1 MAGAVDVGETTST
14 SAGVT
19 GKINLEEAR
28 SRADSLLKSA
38 NTMKQIL
45 DAVNEQMNRIGDSGN
60 DQTVSYASKSDTE
73 IRAEF
78 ERLYA
83 EFPRFY
89 EEITKNAEDIK
100 SVANTMEQE

>member
-1 MAGAVDVGETTST
+1 MANIDIGGQTGS
-14 SAGVT
+14 SSGVT
-19 GKINLEEAR
+19 GHINLEEAR
-28 SRADSLLKSA
+28 SRAASLKNSA
-38 NTMKQIL
+38 DAMKEIL
-45 DAVNEQMNRIGDSGN
+45 DAVNEQMNRIGDEGN

-89 EEITKNAEDIK
+89 NEIIKNAEDIE
-100 SVANTMEQE
+100 AAAQTMELE